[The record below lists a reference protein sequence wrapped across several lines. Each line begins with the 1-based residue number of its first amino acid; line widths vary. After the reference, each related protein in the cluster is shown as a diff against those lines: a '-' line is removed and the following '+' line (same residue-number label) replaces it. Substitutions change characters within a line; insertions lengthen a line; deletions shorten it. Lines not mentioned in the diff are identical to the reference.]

1 MQKEKENQLKKIA
14 LPRFLLQVLQL
25 GLVGILF
32 IFALIGTKML
42 WDPTH
47 FPVLEVKIIGQLHFQ
62 DKDQVQKSLL
72 PELSKGFYG
81 LSVNQLKKNLLDLSW
96 IESSEVKRIWPG
108 TIQVNVIERKPASVW
123 NQTNLI
129 SDKGDLFTVKQKK
142 EMESLENYPKLEGP
156 EGRHSLV
163 WQNYLVMGK
172 VLKPMG
178 LKISKLTLSP
188 RGSWE
193 IILENNLK
201 ITLGTREVLPR
212 LRSFVCAYDKLTS
225 QRPNNEI
232 AYVDLRYTSGMAV
245 GWGIT
250 AASRLG
256 RGD

>member
-1 MQKEKENQLKKIA
+1 MQKEKEGQLKKIA
-14 LPRFLLQVLQL
+14 LPKLFLQVLQG

-32 IFALIGTKML
+32 ILAVIGSKAL
-42 WDPTH
+42 WDPKR
-47 FPVLEVKIIGQLHFQ
+47 FPVLEVKIIGSLQFQ

-81 LSVNQLKKNLLDLSW
+81 LSVNELKKNLLDLSW
-96 IESSEVKRIWPG
+96 IESSEVKRVWPG
-108 TIQVNVIERKPASVW
+108 TIQVNVIERKPAVIW

-129 SDKGDLFTVKQKK
+129 SDKGDLFVVKHKK
-142 EMESLENYPKLEGP
+142 EIERVENYPKLEGP

-201 ITLGTREVLPR
+201 IILGTREVLPR

-225 QRPNNEI
+225 QRTNEI

-245 GWGIT
+245 GWGT
-250 AASRLG
+250 TASRLG